1 MKKKIKNIVLC
12 SLVALGAG
20 AGLSS
25 CEDYLTITPSDRIVE
40 EDFWEDKND
49 LQNVVNAC
57 YARLI
62 KNDILSKYIQWG
74 ELRGDNFE
82 KATGSSSTDI
92 TNVMN
97 ANLLSTNGMFSWT
110 AFYNAINYCNKVLAH
125 GEEIVQKD
133 ESFSRG
139 DWMPI
144 RAEMM
149 TIRAFCHYYLVRT
162 FGEVPYVTF
171 EYNNDSQD
179 FQLGQSTQIQVLD
192 SIINDLENVK
202 GDAMNDYGNTVA
214 NAGRVTKKTVYTLL
228 ADVYLWRASYK
239 AGNQN
244 IQGSTTAQ
252 QDYEKCV
259 ECCDWVMDYM
269 VENYKKELNKSGLM
283 LGGMD
288 DLTVEDLLIPDMEST
303 SSTGNMLLNQIIGSY
318 DYVFGAGN
326 SRETIFE
333 LQLDGTNN
341 SNSMIG
347 DYFYQISDGSIGSL
361 VCSSSLMGNVETNP
375 NTLSPS
381 NIYTKTDY
389 RRYETA
395 MYTGSDQTDFP
406 LNKYIARTV
415 TQYNGTSISSGMKDN
430 SGATAMRVVYA
441 NKSVPLSSNWIVY
454 RLSDV
459 ILMKA
464 EAMSQLYSD
473 EAKLKEAFNLVRMIF
488 KRSNPLA
495 YENRP
500 AAADSLDFNVF
511 NTSEGIENLVMQE
524 RQREFVGEGKRWF
537 DLVRYA
543 QRRNSTTDMLKLL
556 TRKYGDN
563 KKAIEAK
570 LATMLSLFSPIYTN
584 EIKSNNLLHQNP
596 VWGTEES
603 SSRTDN
609 L

>member
-1 MKKKIKNIVLC
+1 MKKKIKNIALC
-12 SLVALGAG
+12 SMVALAVG

-25 CEDYLTITPSDRIVE
+25 CEDYLTITPTDRIVE

-62 KNDILSKYIQWG
+62 RDDIMSKYIQWG
-74 ELRGDNFE
+74 EMRSDNFE
-82 KATGSSSTDI
+82 RATGNSALNI
-92 TNVMN
+92 LNLMN
-97 ANLLSTNGMFSWT
+97 ANLLSTNRMFDWT
-110 AFYNAINYCNKVLAH
+110 VFYNAINYCNKVLAH
-125 GEEIVQKD
+125 GEETVQKD

-149 TIRAFCHYYLVRT
+149 TLRAFCHYYLVRT

-171 EYNNDSQD
+171 EYNNDSQN
-179 FQLGQSTQIQVLD
+179 FLIGQSTQIQVLD
-192 SIINDLENVK
+192 SIINDLESVK
-202 GDAMNDYGNTVA
+202 GDAMNDYGNTVE
-214 NAGRVTKKTVYTLL
+214 NAGRVTKKTVYTFL

-239 AGNQN
+239 AGNPN
-244 IQGSTTAQ
+244 ITGSTTAQ

-259 ECCDWVMDYM
+259 ECCNWVLDYM
-269 VENYKKELNKSGLM
+269 VENYMKELNKSGKV
-283 LGGMD
+283 LGGVT
-288 DLTVEDLLIPDMEST
+288 DLTVEDLLIPNMEST
-303 SSTGNMLLNQIIGSY
+303 TDNKMLPNQLIGAY
-318 DYVFGAGN
+318 DYVFGTGN

-341 SNSMIG
+341 SNTMMTS
-347 DYFYQISDGSIGSL
+347 YFYNISSRTIGSL

-406 LNKYIARTV
+406 MCKYIESKV
-415 TQYNGTSISSGMKDN
+415 TQYNGTSTSSGMKDN
-430 SGATAMRVVYA
+430 SGSTAISVSYSL
-441 NKSVPLSSNWIVY
+441 KSVPLSSNWIVY

-464 EAMSQLYSD
+464 EAMSQIYSD
-473 EAKLKEAFNLVRMIF
+473 EAHLKEAFNLVRMIF

-500 AAADSLDFNVF
+500 TAADSLDFNVF

-543 QRRNSTTDMLKLL
+543 QRRNSTTDMLKML

-570 LATMLSLFSPIYTN
+570 LATMLSLFSPIYTS
-584 EIKSNNLLHQNP
+584 EIKSNSLLHQNE

>member
-1 MKKKIKNIVLC
+1 MKKKIKNIALC
-12 SLVALGAG
+12 SLVALAVG

-25 CEDYLTITPSDRIVE
+25 CEDYLTITPTDRIVE

-62 KNDILSKYIQWG
+62 HGDIMDKYIQWG
-74 ELRGDNFE
+74 EMRSDNFE
-82 KATGSSSTDI
+82 RATGSSALNI
-92 TNVMN
+92 LNLMN
-97 ANLLSTNGMFSWT
+97 ANLLSTNRMFDWT
-110 AFYNAINYCNKVLAH
+110 VFYNAINYCNKVLAH
-125 GEEIVQKD
+125 GEETVQKD

-144 RAEMM
+144 RAEMI
-149 TIRAFCHYYLVRT
+149 TLRAFCHYYLVRT

-171 EYNNDSQD
+171 EYNNDSQN
-179 FQLGQSTQIQVLD
+179 FLIGQSTQIQVLD
-192 SIINDLENVK
+192 SIINDLELVK
-202 GDAMNDYGNTVA
+202 SYAMNDYGNTVE
-214 NAGRVTKKTVYTLL
+214 NAGRVTKKTVYAFL
-228 ADVYLWRASYK
+228 ADAYLWRASYK
-239 AGNQN
+239 AGNPS
-244 IQGSTTAQ
+244 ITGSTTAQ

-259 ECCDWVMDYM
+259 EYCDWVLDYM
-269 VENYKKELNKSGLM
+269 VESYKKELNKSGKVI
-283 LGGMD
+283 GGVT
-288 DLTVEDLLIPDMEST
+288 DLTVEDLLIPNMEST
-303 SSTGNMLLNQIIGSY
+303 TDNKILPNQLIGAY
-318 DYVFGAGN
+318 DYVFGSGN

-341 SNSMIG
+341 SNSTMQS
-347 DYFYQISDGSIGSL
+347 YFYNISNRTIGSL
-361 VCSSSLMGNVETNP
+361 VCSSTLLGNVETNP

-406 LNKYIARTV
+406 MCKYIV
-415 TQYNGTSISSGMKDN
+415 NSVMQYNGTSTSSGMKDN
-430 SGATAMRVVYA
+430 SGTTAISVSYNM
-441 NKSVPLSSNWIVY
+441 KSVPLSSNWIVY
-454 RLSDV
+454 RLSDI

-473 EAKLKEAFNLVRMIF
+473 EAHMKEAFNLVRMIF
-488 KRSNPLA
+488 KRANPLA

-500 AAADSLDFNVF
+500 TAADSLDFNVF

-524 RQREFVGEGKRWF
+524 RQREFLGEGKRWF

-543 QRRNSTTDMLKLL
+543 QRRNSTTDMLKML

-570 LATMLSLFSPIYTN
+570 LATMKSLFSPIYTD
-584 EIKSNNLLHQNP
+584 EIKSNSLLHQNE

>member
-1 MKKKIKNIVLC
+1 MKNKIKNIALC
-12 SLVALGAG
+12 SLVALAAC

-25 CEDYLTITPSDRIVE
+25 CEDYLTITPTDRIVE

-62 KNDILSKYIQWG
+62 HGDIMDKYIQWG
-74 ELRGDNFE
+74 EMRSDNFE
-82 KATGSSSTDI
+82 RATGSSALNI
-92 TNVMN
+92 LNLMN
-97 ANLLSTNGMFSWT
+97 ANLLSTNRMFDWT
-110 AFYNAINYCNKVLAH
+110 VFYNAINYCNKVLAH
-125 GEEIVQKD
+125 GEETVQRD

-149 TIRAFCHYYLVRT
+149 TLRAFCHYYLVRT

-171 EYNNDSQD
+171 EYNNDSQNY
-179 FQLGQSTQIQVLD
+179 LIGQSTQIQVLE
-192 SIINDLENVK
+192 SIINDLESVK
-202 GDAMNDYGNTVA
+202 SYAMNDYGNTVE
-214 NAGRVTKKTVYTLL
+214 NAGRVTKKTVYTFL
-228 ADVYLWRASYK
+228 ADAYLWRASYK
-239 AGNQN
+239 AGNPS
-244 IQGSTTAQ
+244 ITGSTTAQ

-259 ECCDWVMDYM
+259 EYCDWVLDYM
-269 VENYKKELNKSGLM
+269 VESYKKELNKSGKV
-283 LGGMD
+283 LGGVT
-288 DLTVEDLLIPDMEST
+288 DLTVEDLLIPNMEST
-303 SSTGNMLLNQIIGSY
+303 TENKMLPNQLIGAY
-318 DYVFGAGN
+318 DYVFGLGN

-341 SNSMIG
+341 SNSTMQS
-347 DYFYQISDGSIGSL
+347 YFYNISNRTIGSL
-361 VCSSSLMGNVETNP
+361 VCSSTLLGNVETNP

-395 MYTGSDQTDFP
+395 MYTSSDQTDFP
-406 LNKYIARTV
+406 MCKYIVNSV
-415 TQYNGTSISSGMKDN
+415 TQYNGTSTSSGMKDN
-430 SGATAMRVVYA
+430 SGSTAISVSYNM
-441 NKSVPLSSNWIVY
+441 KSVPLSSNWIVY
-454 RLSDV
+454 RLSDI

-473 EAKLKEAFNLVRMIF
+473 EDHMKEAFNLVRMIF
-488 KRSNPLA
+488 KRANPLA

-500 AAADSLDFNVF
+500 TAADSLDFKVF

-524 RQREFVGEGKRWF
+524 RQREFLGEGKRWF

-543 QRRNSTTDMLKLL
+543 QRRNNTTDMLKML

-570 LATMLSLFSPIYTN
+570 LATMKSLFSPIYTD
-584 EIKSNNLLHQNP
+584 EIKSNSLLHQNE